1 MNRDQPAATDLEVL
15 SAAVL
20 AAAIALL
27 VALMRDYPALAQ
39 ARNKLRVSTEEFD
52 CSYIGVQYLFL
63 VVKL

>member
-1 MNRDQPAATDLEVL
+1 
-15 SAAVL
+15 
-20 AAAIALL
+20 
-27 VALMRDYPALAQ
+27 MRDYPALAQ